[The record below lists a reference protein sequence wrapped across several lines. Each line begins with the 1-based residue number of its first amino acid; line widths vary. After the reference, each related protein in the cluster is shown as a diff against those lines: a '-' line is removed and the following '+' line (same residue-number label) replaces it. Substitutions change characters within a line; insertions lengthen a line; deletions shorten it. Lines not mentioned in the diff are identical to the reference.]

1 MKLYVVCYRTEDQ
14 DDEHRIWFKRKD
26 NAKKYFD
33 HVWRQIDEGS
43 IAYVDGVRM
52 DAFDFPLDKDGVLEI
67 LNWDQ
72 EDGLVDAETGQEERR
87 IEASTLYQ
95 SELRIY

>member
-1 MKLYVVCYRTEDQ
+1 
-14 DDEHRIWFKRKD
+14 
-26 NAKKYFD
+26 
-33 HVWRQIDEGS
+33 
-43 IAYVDGVRM
+43 M